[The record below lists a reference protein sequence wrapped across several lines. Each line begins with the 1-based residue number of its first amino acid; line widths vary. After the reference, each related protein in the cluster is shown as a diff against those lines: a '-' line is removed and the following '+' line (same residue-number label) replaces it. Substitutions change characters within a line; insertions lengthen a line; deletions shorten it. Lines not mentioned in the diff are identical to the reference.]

1 MKILFFWLIVS
12 LSFAFAEPEIP
23 FLKNRIT
30 DFTGTLTSSQ
40 INDLEVRMKTYED
53 TTSNQI
59 VVLILNT
66 LDDHPI
72 EDYSIQ
78 VVEKNKIGQKDKNNG
93 LLLLIV
99 KNDRD
104 IRIEVGYGLEGV
116 VTDALSS
123 SIIRNIITPYFKS
136 GNYYEGIFAGIKTL
150 QDAIAGEYQADEEL
164 NSPELS
170 LIPFIIFLLIIF
182 TIVPII
188 QRATRK
194 GWKYN
199 NGGWNSGSRG
209 GWGGFG
215 GFGGSGGFGGGG
227 FSGGGGSFGGGGASG
242 SW

>member
-12 LSFAFAEPEIP
+12 LSIVFAEPEIP
-23 FLKNRIT
+23 LLKNRIT

-40 INDLEVRMKTYED
+40 INELEFKLKTYED

-59 VVLILNT
+59 VVLIINT
-66 LDDHPI
+66 LEDHPL
-72 EDYSIQ
+72 EDYTIQ
-78 VVEKNKIGQKDKNNG
+78 VVEKNKIGQKNKNNG

-99 KNDRD
+99 KNDKQMRM
-104 IRIEVGYGLEGV
+104 EVGYGLEGV

-136 GNYYEGIFAGIKTL
+136 ENYYEGISAGIKTL
-150 QDAIAGEYQADEEL
+150 QDAIAGEYQADDEL
-164 NSPELS
+164 NSPEWS

-182 TIVPII
+182 TILPMIR
-188 QRATRK
+188 RANRK
-194 GWKYN
+194 GWKYHS
-199 NGGWNSGSRG
+199 GGWNSGSRG

>member
-1 MKILFFWLIVS
+1 MKFLFFWLIVS
-12 LSFAFAEPEIP
+12 LSIAFAEPEIP
-23 FLKNRIT
+23 LLKNRIT

-40 INDLEVRMKTYED
+40 INELEARLKTYED

-59 VVLILNT
+59 VVLIINT

-78 VVEKNKIGQKDKNNG
+78 VVEKNQIGQKNKNNG
-93 LLLLIV
+93 LLLLII
-99 KNDRD
+99 KNDRKM
-104 IRIEVGYGLEGV
+104 RVEVGYGLEGV

-123 SIIRNIITPYFKS
+123 SIIRNIIAPYFK
-136 GNYYEGIFAGIKTL
+136 GENYYEGVFAGIKTL
-150 QDAIAGEYQADEEL
+150 QDAIAGEYQADDE
-164 NSPELS
+164 SSS
-170 LIPFIIFLLIIF
+170 LEFGVIPFIIFLLIMF
-182 TIVPII
+182 II
-188 QRATRK
+188 LPMIRRASRK
-194 GWKYN
+194 GWKYH

-215 GFGGSGGFGGGG
+215 GFGGGGFGGGG